1 MFMLLHNFFLL
12 AFEVQILTKIRQN
25 HKYLQ
30 IIFYKKTNKH
40 LKIYLHQTIVITL
53 AVARDFIRV
62 NLIIFLDKWT
72 IQHKQNFSNR
82 TSSSCRNH
90 HKKPKKPLQLYNVYH
105 KNYMN
110 VNFVVHGFEC
120 KQKRLLLLCKLHIPY
135 SFDYKIKTR
144 KKEMFPVQVW
154 VVLSIIVIFNQAAIL
169 NLKDFTKDFTQAA
182 SMTTSESNDTS
193 KTTTTSF
200 PTTTHS
206 KVTSKAIQ
214 ISTVITANSKITPE
228 NTLTSSFKDTNYSI
242 NIENES
248 SMPVMKSSWFK
259 LIFKA
264 VDAVSNF
271 FGASHKKYAN
281 AIKSQP
287 C

>member
-1 MFMLLHNFFLL
+1 
-12 AFEVQILTKIRQN
+12 
-25 HKYLQ
+25 
-30 IIFYKKTNKH
+30 
-40 LKIYLHQTIVITL
+40 
-53 AVARDFIRV
+53 
-62 NLIIFLDKWT
+62 
-72 IQHKQNFSNR
+72 
-82 TSSSCRNH
+82 
-90 HKKPKKPLQLYNVYH
+90 
-105 KNYMN
+105 
-110 VNFVVHGFEC
+110 
-120 KQKRLLLLCKLHIPY
+120 
-135 SFDYKIKTR
+135 
-144 KKEMFPVQVW
+144 MFPVQVW
-154 VVLSIIVIFNQAAIL
+154 VVLSIMVIFNQAAIL

-193 KTTTTSF
+193 KTTTSF

-228 NTLTSSFKDTNYSI
+228 NTLASSFKDTDYSI

-271 FGASHKKYAN
+271 FGGNSH
-281 AIKSQP
+281 SDHHEHHS
-287 C
+287 